1 MMGSATIPALL
12 SGGPL
17 LLNLVTNG
25 LFSCWTLLLAL
36 LLLRILPS
44 AVVGILGLFLLQV
57 L

>member
-12 SGGPL
+12 AGGPL

-36 LLLRILPS
+36 LLLGILPS

>member
-1 MMGSATIPALL
+1 MRGSATIPALL
-12 SGGPL
+12 AGGPL